1 MPELGKKE
9 QLVFEI
15 TQLEWDMFQHVYN
28 TGGRASCQDNPD
40 TFFKMRMSQ
49 WLAYSEE
56 VLESYRDDC
65 VKAIENGDNLLWQK
79 YARMM
84 ETTYP
89 EEYENV
95 KQYLPE
101 ISEESMEMIE
111 EIVKIHL
118 GWDAFMAE
126 HYPNIRKRG
135 RVATTGED
143 NVAAGSSM
151 ESYLR
156 CELMSYSERTRE
168 LIYRETKAAFT
179 AGENTLQD
187 IIANETRFYGYE
199 TLEEAEKKHGE
210 IKI

>member
-1 MPELGKKE
+1 M
-9 QLVFEI
+9 
-15 TQLEWDMFQHVYN
+15 
-28 TGGRASCQDNPD
+28 
-40 TFFKMRMSQ
+40 
-49 WLAYSEE
+49 
-56 VLESYRDDC
+56 LESYRADC
-65 VKAIENGDNLLWQK
+65 VRAIENGDNLLWQK

-101 ISEESMEMIE
+101 ISDESREKVE
-111 EIVKIHL
+111 EIVKIHME
-118 GWDAFMAE
+118 WDACMAE
-126 HYPNIRKRG
+126 HYPNIRERG

-143 NVAAGSSM
+143 DPAAGSST

-156 CELMSYSERTRE
+156 CELMSYSERTRD
-168 LIYRETKAAFT
+168 LIYQETKEAYAQ
-179 AGENTLQD
+179 GENTLKE

-199 TLEEAEKKHGE
+199 SLDEAERKHGE